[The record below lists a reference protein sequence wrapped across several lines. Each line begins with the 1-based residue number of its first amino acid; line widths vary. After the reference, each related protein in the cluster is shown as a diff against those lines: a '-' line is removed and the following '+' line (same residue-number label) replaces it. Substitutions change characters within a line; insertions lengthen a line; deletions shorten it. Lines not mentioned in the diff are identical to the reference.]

1 MDNKLQHDPRTKQLI
16 KDALYH
22 HLYGPALKQFSAR
35 IEEIVQR
42 NALMLAS
49 NYRVFIYKGVMYGS
63 GAVPRK
69 VDRLAPQL
77 LGVMEAYLNDLK
89 QLNGVEM
96 PYVLGYINQVLN
108 SSNELHDYL
117 LLLPQSM
124 HPPIQELIATCP
136 CKGVKLDIHTVN
148 RLKEA
153 NCVPIGL
160 MKNRLFTNLLI

>member
-1 MDNKLQHDPRTKQLI
+1 MNNKLSHDPRTKQLI

-49 NYRVFIYKGVMYGS
+49 NYRVFIYMGVLYGS

-69 VDRLAPQL
+69 VDRLVPQL
-77 LGVMEAYLNDLK
+77 LGIMEAYLSDLK

-136 CKGVKLDIHTVN
+136 CKGVKLDTHTVN
-148 RLKEA
+148 RLKET
-153 NCVPIGL
+153 NCVPISL
-160 MKNRLFTNLLI
+160 MKNRLFSNLLI